1 MGWKTVVIGTECT
14 VSLTLNRMKITIGNE
29 YQNIPLCDLDT
40 VIFSHDRITMTI
52 PMLSKLVENNINVII
67 CDSKNDPIGIFQPFN
82 NHSLVFKQ
90 LNKQINWKITRKKK
104 LWKFIIEQKIQSEI
118 DVLDLIYEDCD
129 ELETLIGYKNSVY
142 NDDQTN
148 REAVSAKCYF
158 GKMFGTKFYRDDKN
172 DVRNFALNY
181 GYKILASY
189 ISKCITARGLLTQ
202 LGIHHIG
209 ESNAFNL
216 TYDFIEPLRVIV
228 DAWVEEN
235 IKGSFSVAQKQELIG
250 LLETKIYIDKKWM
263 RLKDAIEDL
272 IDSYIGFL
280 NEKTDDILK
289 VDFSKGILMEGSSR
303 FVRLVLFFDLPQET
317 KTDQRHYRQFVKY
330 LKTEG
335 FIRIQ
340 YSVYAKLCINNDS
353 AKTIQ
358 KRLKNN
364 VPDNGDIRY
373 LIITERQYQNI
384 VNMNSNYTL
393 QENITT
399 TDRTLIIGGLNSENN
414 T

>member
-118 DVLDLIYEDCD
+118 DALDLIYEDCD

-228 DAWVEEN
+228 DVWVEEN
-235 IKGSFSVAQKQELIG
+235 IKDSFSVAQKQELIG
-250 LLETKIYIDKKWM
+250 LLETKIYIDKTH
-263 RLKDAIEDL
+263 L
-272 IDSYIGFL
+272 I
-280 NEKTDDILK
+280 KQDI
-289 VDFSKGILMEGSSR
+289 DIIN
-303 FVRLVLFFDLPQET
+303 
-317 KTDQRHYRQFVKY
+317 VK
-330 LKTEG
+330 
-335 FIRIQ
+335 
-340 YSVYAKLCINNDS
+340 
-353 AKTIQ
+353 
-358 KRLKNN
+358 
-364 VPDNGDIRY
+364 
-373 LIITERQYQNI
+373 
-384 VNMNSNYTL
+384 
-393 QENITT
+393 
-399 TDRTLIIGGLNSENN
+399 
-414 T
+414 